1 MNKVLSDIKKGGIK
15 NMMSYFSYEI
25 LDDDLLIIFF
35 QSDKL
40 FLDQHKLINR
50 WKLSKFT
57 SLYYRKKYIKLIRL
71 CKPNYL
77 NYVIYLYYYDDYYCD
92 KCNKLKHGKRYK
104 CGDCINI
111 DMCKNCYYKCKKNC
125 IECNHSKL
133 FKYDYNNIFPKSI
146 KVII

>member
-1 MNKVLSDIKKGGIK
+1 MNKVLADIKKGGLRL
-15 NMMSYFSYEI
+15 MMDYNCFEI
-25 LDDDLLIIFF
+25 DDGNLRVTFC
-35 QSDKL
+35 QSKYL
-40 FLDQHKLINR
+40 FLGNHKLVN
-50 WKLSKFT
+50 KFVIPHFDIIQNQT
-57 SLYYRKKYIKLIRL
+57 KYSRL
-71 CKPNYL
+71 LRLAKQDYL

-92 KCNKLKHGKRYK
+92 KCNKLKHGKRFK

-133 FKYDYNNIFPKSI
+133 FKYDCNNIFPKSI